1 LPVKSVAGRVDNYP
15 MAAGTTRNTGRLFA
29 IQAVLTLVP
38 VVLLGAVFTASYR
51 GEANRRGIAVGR
63 SQAELLAETAVE
75 PMLTGHDLASG
86 LRAGERAGLV
96 RLVRTVD
103 EGTLLRL
110 RLRDRE
116 GHVVFSDDGSGFS
129 PLADDE
135 AAEAAR
141 GHSIAGLT
149 RLNED
154 ANDSGPLGAQT
165 VEVYTRLDAGP
176 DHHTV
181 GVLEVYLPYAPIRA
195 DVTTGLQRLYR
206 TIALGLAA
214 LWLVMFAVAVV
225 VSRGLRRHARLNE
238 FLAEHDALTGLP
250 NRTQFHRRVGDAV
263 DAAWRLGT
271 ECAIAI
277 IDLDRFKEV
286 NDTLG
291 HQNGDALLVELA
303 GRLERAASAGEV
315 VARLGG
321 DEFGIVLPAVTDAGA
336 TLARL
341 RALIDHEVEI
351 NGLPVSLEAS
361 IGYVI
366 APVDG
371 VDVDDLMQRA
381 DVAMYV
387 AKTQR
392 SGVVRYDPA
401 HDHYDAANLGLIAEL
416 RHAIDEDQ
424 LVLHYQPKA
433 ATVDG
438 RIEAVETLLRWQ
450 HPVHGLLYPD
460 TFLPLAEPTDLI
472 DRITDWVLRHALCEL
487 AALGGPASD
496 LSVAVNVSARNLA
509 RSDFAEWVVDV
520 LAEYHV
526 PPQRL
531 IIEITETALL
541 TDPARAASV
550 LAKLATAGV
559 QVSLDDFGRGQTS
572 LGYLSA
578 LPIHELKID
587 KSFVLDMADNAAHAA
602 IVRSVVELGHNL
614 ALRVVGEGVEDEH
627 VFGMLRD
634 AGCDVAQGY
643 FLARPMP
650 VMLLRDWLEHAATLH
665 AANEVAGAAGVA
677 PEAAERLSA

>member
-1 LPVKSVAGRVDNYP
+1 
-15 MAAGTTRNTGRLFA
+15 MAGTTRNTGRLFA
-29 IQAVLTLVP
+29 VQAVVTLVP
-38 VVLLGAVFTASYR
+38 VILLGAVFGASYR
-51 GEANRRGIAVGR
+51 GEAQRRGIAVGA
-63 SQAELLAETAVE
+63 SKAELLAKTAIE
-75 PMLTGHDLASG
+75 PLLTGHDLRNG
-86 LRAGERAGLV
+86 LLAPERAGLV
-96 RLVRTVD
+96 RLVRSVD
-103 EGTLLRL
+103 ESTVVRL
-110 RLRDRE
+110 RLRDLD
-116 GHVVFSDDGSGFS
+116 GHVIFSDDGSGFS
-129 PLADDE
+129 PLADEE
-135 AAEAAR
+135 AAEAGRAS
-141 GHSIAGLT
+141 SIAGLT

-154 ANDSGPLGAQT
+154 ANDDGPVGSQT
-165 VEVYTRLDAGP
+165 VEVYTKVDAGP
-176 DHHTV
+176 QHRTV

-195 DVTTGLQRLYR
+195 EVTAGLHRLYR
-206 TIALGLAA
+206 TLALGLAA
-214 LWLVMFAVAVV
+214 LWLVMFLIAVS
-225 VSRGLRRHARLNE
+225 VSRGLRRQARLNA

-250 NRTQFHRRVGDAV
+250 NRTQFHRRAEEAV
-263 DAAWRLGT
+263 HAAWRLGM

-291 HQNGDALLVELA
+291 HHNGDALLVELA
-303 GRLERAASAGEV
+303 GRLERAARPGEI

-321 DEFGIVLPAVTDAGA
+321 DEFGIVLPDVTDATA
-336 TLARL
+336 ALARL

-351 NGLPVSLEAS
+351 NGLPVSVEAS
-361 IGYVI
+361 VGYVV
-366 APVDG
+366 APSDG
-371 VDVDDLMQRA
+371 LDVDDLMQRA

-387 AKTQR
+387 AKAQH
-392 SGVVRYDPA
+392 SGVVRYDPT

-416 RHAIDEDQ
+416 RHAIDDDQ

-450 HPVHGLLYPD
+450 HPVHGLIYPD

-472 DRITDWVLRHALCEL
+472 DRITDWVLRHALREL
-487 AALGGPASD
+487 HALGEAGAD
-496 LSVAVNVSARNLA
+496 LSIAVNVSARNLA
-509 RSDFAEWVVDV
+509 RADFAEWVVGILTEHD
-520 LAEYHV
+520 V
-526 PPQRL
+526 PPERL

-541 TDPARAASV
+541 TDPARAANV

-587 KSFVLDMADNAAHAA
+587 KSFVLDMTDNAAHAA

-614 ALRVVGEGVEDEH
+614 ALRVVAEGVEDEH
-627 VFGMLRD
+627 VYTLLRD

-650 VMLLRDWLEHAATLH
+650 ASMLRDWLAHAATVH
-665 AANEVAGAAGVA
+665 AATAVANA
-677 PEAAERLSA
+677 PASSASSASSEPAPARLTA

>member
-1 LPVKSVAGRVDNYP
+1 LTVKSVTGLVENFS
-15 MAAGTTRNTGRLFA
+15 MAAGTARNTGRLFA
-29 IQAVLTLVP
+29 VQAVLTLVP
-38 VVLLGAVFTASYR
+38 VVLLGAVFATTYR
-51 GEANRRGIAVGR
+51 GEANRRGIAVGT
-63 SQAELLAETAVE
+63 SKAELLAETAVE
-75 PMLTGHDLASG
+75 PLLDGHDLSDG
-86 LRAGERAGLV
+86 LRASERAGLV
-96 RLVRTVD
+96 RLVRSVD
-103 EGTLLRL
+103 EGTIVRL
-110 RLRDRE
+110 RLRDLE
-116 GHVVFSDDGSGFS
+116 GHVIFSDDGSGFS
-129 PLADDE
+129 PLADGE
-135 AAEAAR
+135 AADAGR
-141 GHSIAGLT
+141 GHSVAGLT

-154 ANDSGPLGAQT
+154 ANDSGPLGSQT

-176 DHHTV
+176 RHRTV

-195 DVTTGLQRLYR
+195 DVAAGLQKLYR
-206 TIALGLAA
+206 IIAFGLAA
-214 LWLVMFAVAVV
+214 LWLVVFLVALF

-250 NRTQFHRRVGDAV
+250 NRTQFHRRVHDAV

-271 ECAIAI
+271 DCAIAI

-291 HQNGDALLVELA
+291 HHNGDALLLELA
-303 GRLERAASAGEV
+303 GRLERAAGAGEL

-321 DEFGIVLPAVTDAGA
+321 DEFGIILPAVTDAA
-336 TLARL
+336 AVLARV

-366 APVDG
+366 APHDG

-387 AKTQR
+387 AKTQHT
-392 SGVVRYDPA
+392 GVVRYDAA

-433 ATVDG
+433 ATADG

-450 HPVHGLLYPD
+450 HPVHGLMYPD
-460 TFLPLAEPTDLI
+460 SFLPLAEPTDLI
-472 DRITDWVLRHALCEL
+472 DRITDWVLRHALSEL
-487 AALGGPASD
+487 EALGDDAAE
-496 LSVAVNVSARNLA
+496 LSLAVNVSARNLA
-509 RSDFAEWVVDV
+509 RNDFAEWVVGV
-520 LAEYHV
+520 LGEHDV
-526 PPQRL
+526 PPERL

-541 TDPARAASV
+541 TDPARAAGV
-550 LAKLATAGV
+550 LTKLAAAGV

-587 KSFVLDMADNAAHAA
+587 KSFVLDMADNTAHAA

-614 ALRVVGEGVEDEH
+614 ALRVVGEGVENEH
-627 VFGMLRD
+627 VFTLLRD

-650 VMLLRDWLEHAATLH
+650 ASLLRDWLAHAATLF
-665 AANEVAGAAGVA
+665 ATTAVASASAGDT
-677 PEAAERLSA
+677 AERLTA